1 MGSSDR
7 TPARLAAEAIC
18 RRPGVGNVEM
28 HLGPECDYFR
38 LVRRE
43 PPLVDASVS
52 CCGLPEGR
60 YAVQICLGV
69 DPLDIAYD
77 DECDLPALLDLF
89 DRYFCQGG
97 LTARPGSG

>member
-1 MGSSDR
+1 MGSSDEA
-7 TPARLAAEAIC
+7 PARLAAEAIG
-18 RRPGVGNVEM
+18 RRPGVGNVET
-28 HLGPECDYFR
+28 HLGPEGDYLR

-60 YAVQICLGV
+60 YSVPICLGG

-77 DECDLPALLDLF
+77 DECDLPMLLDLF
-89 DRYFCQGG
+89 DRYFTQGDLTTSPG
-97 LTARPGSG
+97 LG